1 VFFKEGLFFARIHTL
16 IGHNVNFLCK
26 TAQNYVQTSFKNF
39 FFRQSDHMHEKNL
52 NLTIRETEVQS
63 MNYLTGDLSL
73 KLLSQ

>member
-1 VFFKEGLFFARIHTL
+1 MFTFSDVFKKL
-16 IGHNVNFLCK
+16 
-26 TAQNYVQTSFKNF
+26 
-39 FFRQSDHMHEKNL
+39 FFRQSDQMHEKNL